1 MTTTPPDLEAARH
14 HYQHYKEQHPTLRI
28 STSLNPPTLSL
39 SHPQPYPAITLTL
52 TLTLH
57 NARRPLTLSAR
68 PGSGGVLDPK
78 KYSPRHAPLISLVC
92 TRTGERPERSALVKS
107 FAASSSSTSSSVSGK
122 DITLDPRNDLV
133 TIYPTHD
140 DDRGGGISKG
150 GGGYQQQQPPQQP
163 TTLTRTFT
171 ISGYDDRPLAPV
183 GPGERRVKAWWV
195 AGSALSALRVD
206 EGYEVELLPADEGGG
221 GGGGGVAEWY
231 EWGTVEEVVRQR
243 VGSVGRAVGFTRFRA
258 KQRWLG
264 RVEEAGVGVGWEEGE
279 RAGLRLVG

>member
-28 STSLNPPTLSL
+28 STSLNPPTLPL
-39 SHPQPYPAITLTL
+39 SHPQPYPPITLTL

-68 PGSGGVLDPK
+68 PGSGGILDPK
-78 KYSPRHAPLISLVC
+78 KYAPRHAPLISLLS
-92 TRTGERPERSALVKS
+92 TRTGERPERSALVKP
-107 FAASSSSTSSSVSGK
+107 FSSSASSSVSGK

-133 TIYPTHD
+133 TIYPTRD
-140 DDRGGGISKG
+140 DDRGGGGGGSGGEG
-150 GGGYQQQQPPQQP
+150 GGGDQQQKQP
-163 TTLTRTFT
+163 TSLTRTFV

-221 GGGGGVAEWY
+221 GGGGGVAE
-231 EWGTVEEVVRQR
+231 
-243 VGSVGRAVGFTRFRA
+243 
-258 KQRWLG
+258 
-264 RVEEAGVGVGWEEGE
+264 
-279 RAGLRLVG
+279 

>member
-1 MTTTPPDLEAARH
+1 MTTTPPDIEAARH

-28 STSLNPPTLSL
+28 STSLNPPTLPL
-39 SHPQPYPAITLTL
+39 SHPQPYPPITLTL

-68 PGSGGVLDPK
+68 PGSGGILDPK
-78 KYSPRHAPLISLVC
+78 KYAPRHAPLISLVS
-92 TRTGERPERSALVKS
+92 TRTGERPERSALVKP
-107 FAASSSSTSSSVSGK
+107 FSSSSSSSSSGK
-122 DITLDPRNDLV
+122 EITLDPRNDLI
-133 TIYPTHD
+133 TIYPSRD
-140 DDRGGGISKG
+140 DGGEDKQL
-150 GGGYQQQQPPQQP
+150 QQ
-163 TTLTRTFT
+163 TSLTRTFV

-206 EGYEVELLPADEGGG
+206 EGYEVELLPDEG

-258 KQRWLG
+258 KQRWLRG
-264 RVEEAGVGVGWEEGE
+264 VEEAGVGVGWEKGE
-279 RAGLRLVG
+279 RGELRLVG

>member
-1 MTTTPPDLEAARH
+1 MTTTPPDIEAARH

-39 SHPQPYPAITLTL
+39 SHPQPYPSITLTL

-68 PGSGGVLDPK
+68 PGSSGILDPK

-107 FAASSSSTSSSVSGK
+107 FAAASSSLSSSATAAASGR

-133 TIYPTHD
+133 TIYPTRDDD
-140 DDRGGGISKG
+140 DDRGGGD
-150 GGGYQQQQPPQQP
+150 QQQKQP
-163 TTLTRTFT
+163 TSLTRTFV

-206 EGYEVELLPADEGGG
+206 
-221 GGGGGVAEWY
+221 
-231 EWGTVEEVVRQR
+231 
-243 VGSVGRAVGFTRFRA
+243 
-258 KQRWLG
+258 
-264 RVEEAGVGVGWEEGE
+264 AG
-279 RAGLRLVG
+279 